1 MTAPAPTP
9 PAAVSPPEPEPGSR
23 NGLKTTILVT
33 AVLFGLAIGVFEITN
48 TSIGWHLA
56 SGRWMLEHR
65 EVLDHDVFS
74 FTSGGAEWIDHEWL
88 FQIIVAVLFDLGGAP
103 LLVIMRMLIVAALM
117 LLLVRVGTTGGLDPP
132 VALLLA
138 AICVFAARPRFF
150 LRPELFTLLL
160 LPLAMWL
167 FARRRHTRWWPLPL
181 ALVVAL
187 GANLHGAILVAPILI
202 AVWFAGE
209 VLEQVIQRHIE
220 GSAIISGAI
229 GVAAAFL
236 APLLNPHG
244 WLIWTVPFR
253 LAEMVRQPHIPNP
266 EWIAPGPADAPTLYL
281 AMAFAAAV
289 LVLGSRSPQNWLTTT
304 ATAALALKHIRNIG
318 LFFVLLPQSVA
329 PALARWPM
337 LAPGRTLTPAR
348 ARVRFA
354 VCLALVAVL
363 GVVALA
369 RPWPHAG
376 FTFAERWYPDRARRF
391 LAENDLLDGPLY
403 NDVRFGGWLI
413 HQGYPDRLVFLD
425 DRNEIH
431 EPLLRQ
437 IWEIFGRS
445 DVGAWEGL
453 LERWRIDTVLLR
465 YHEPIRVT
473 TPDGEDLGRRGFSTL
488 WFRSESWATVYW
500 DDVAMV
506 LVRRSSVPEAFLIE
520 REYTLLHPDD
530 LEHLVRTLE
539 MDPELRPVVVQELQR
554 ALTDDPECGRAR
566 HLAKVLQPVVN
577 N

>member
-1 MTAPAPTP
+1 MTASAPTP
-9 PAAVSPPEPEPGSR
+9 PAAVSPPEPEVGSR
-23 NGLKTTILVT
+23 IGFQRTILVT

-103 LLVIMRMLIVAALM
+103 ALVIMRMLIVAALM
-117 LLLVRVGTTGGLDPP
+117 LLLVRVGTTSGLDPP

-181 ALVVAL
+181 ALVIAL
-187 GANLHGAILVAPILI
+187 GVNLHGAILVAPILI
-202 AVWFAGE
+202 AVWFGGE
-209 VLEQVIQRHIE
+209 VLEQVIQRNINR
-220 GSAIISGAI
+220 SAFISGAI

-236 APLLNPHG
+236 SPLLNPHG

-281 AMAFAAAV
+281 AMAFAAVA
-289 LVLGSRSPQNWLTTT
+289 LVLGSRSPKNWLTTA

-329 PALARWPM
+329 AALARWPM
-337 LAPGRTLTPAR
+337 LAPGRTLSPAR
-348 ARVRFA
+348 ARVRIA

-369 RPWPHAG
+369 RPWPRNG
-376 FTFAERWYPDRARRF
+376 FTFAERWYPDRAWRF
-391 LAENDLLDGPLY
+391 LAENDLLEGPLY

-413 HQGYPDRLVFLD
+413 LHGYPERQVFLD

-431 EPLLRQ
+431 EPLLRE

-445 DVGAWEGL
+445 DVGGWEEL
-453 LERWRIDTVLLR
+453 LDRWRIDTVLLR

-488 WFRSESWATVYW
+488 WFHSERWATVYW
-500 DDVAMV
+500 DDVAMA
-506 LVRRSSVPEAFLIE
+506 LVRRSSVPEALLAE
-520 REYTLLHPDD
+520 REYVHLDPDD
-530 LEHLVRTLE
+530 LEHLVGTLRGNP
-539 MDPELRPVVVQELQR
+539 DLRPMIAAEVRR
-554 ALTDDPECGRAR
+554 ALSDDPQCRRALD
-566 HLAKVLQPVVN
+566 LAACLESLGGD
-577 N
+577 